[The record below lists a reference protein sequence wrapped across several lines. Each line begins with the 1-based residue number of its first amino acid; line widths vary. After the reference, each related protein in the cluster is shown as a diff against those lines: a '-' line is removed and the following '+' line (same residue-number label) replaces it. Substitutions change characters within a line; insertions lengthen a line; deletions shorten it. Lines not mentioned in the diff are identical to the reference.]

1 MTKTVQQV
9 YTLSSRNSSVY
20 WNSKG
25 FSKLVALVTIKM
37 FCLREKNLWTAVI
50 SVVQLRK
57 HFRKQLL
64 VFCYCLLLRTE
75 FTTYSNSVFK
85 CMFLRLWKVSSLERA
100 NSGGI
105 YHKRT
110 QTLSLFYFLV

>member
-25 FSKLVALVTIKM
+25 FSKLAALVTMKM

-64 VFCYCLLLRTE
+64 VFVTVCYFEQSSQHILIQFSSVCFCDFGRFLL
-75 FTTYSNSVFK
+75 
-85 CMFLRLWKVSSLERA
+85 
-100 NSGGI
+100 
-105 YHKRT
+105 
-110 QTLSLFYFLV
+110 